1 MSIKLK
7 PSSKQYIKDSKG
19 KMTNKFNV
27 VHYTPSSTSTKELL
41 EWYGASSYKKK
52 RASILKE
59 LKKRNIT
66 PPAIVNTTNK

>member
-27 VHYTPSSTSTKELL
+27 IHYTPSSTSTKELL
-41 EWYGASSYKKK
+41 EWYGSSSFKKK
-52 RASILKE
+52 KSIILKE
-59 LKKRNIT
+59 LNKRNIT
-66 PPAIVNTTNK
+66 PPSIVNKTNK